1 MQLNQSFCWSCKILS
16 FSNIVA
22 DEKKERKEV
31 CQFALLILHV
41 ENESRLINGNQ
52 YFFKHS
58 VSRSHKFHIMSINNQ
73 FFCRRSTALN

>member
-1 MQLNQSFCWSCKILS
+1 MQLNQSICWSCKILS

-41 ENESRLINGNQ
+41 ENESSLINGNQ
-52 YFFKHS
+52 YFFQD
-58 VSRSHKFHIMSINNQ
+58 FYLSILFQGHTN
-73 FFCRRSTALN
+73 FTL